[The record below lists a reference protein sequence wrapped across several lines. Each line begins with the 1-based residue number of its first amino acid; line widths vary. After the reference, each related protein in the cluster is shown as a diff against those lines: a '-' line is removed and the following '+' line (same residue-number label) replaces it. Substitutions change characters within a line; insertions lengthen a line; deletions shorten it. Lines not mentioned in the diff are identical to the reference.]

1 MVDTI
6 FFLVFGLVAVLA
18 AIGVVAQRNVLYS
31 GLLLVLNMLALAAL
45 YILMDAQFLGVAQ
58 IIIYAGAVMVLFLF
72 TVMLVGGRGAQ
83 PSASKLRGQGWLAAV
98 LVAALG
104 VDLALLVGGG
114 LHLAGPAGAAAAQM
128 GSVEAVA
135 EALFGR
141 YLWAFEATGLLLL
154 VAVVGVVYLVRS
166 GTAPARGKARGGD

>member
-6 FFLVFGLVAVLA
+6 FFLVFGLAAVLA

-45 YILMDAQFLGVAQ
+45 YILMNAQFLGAAQ

-72 TVMLVGGRGAQ
+72 TVMLVGGRSEQASGA
-83 PSASKLRGQGWLAAV
+83 KLRGQGLLAAV
-98 LVAALG
+98 LVVALAA
-104 VDLALLVGGG
+104 DLALLLAGG
-114 LHLAGPAGAAAAQM
+114 LRSAVPAAADPAQL
-128 GSVEAVA
+128 GTVKAVG

-141 YLWAFEATGLLLL
+141 YLWAFEATALLLL
-154 VAVVGVVYLVRS
+154 VAVVGVVYLVRADA
-166 GTAPARGKARGGD
+166 APGKDKVGGRD